1 LRNIESKKHRTYA
14 ENGGE
19 MEKTNVF
26 ELHADLCKTLSNPKR
41 LMILAL
47 LAKKEMNVG
56 DIAEVISVPLSN
68 VSQHLSLLKAQ
79 GLVHGRK
86 EGQIVHYSLTDRR
99 IIQACTLIRSVLL
112 DRMKER
118 GLVAQEIDPRYV
130 VASV

>member
-1 LRNIESKKHRTYA
+1 
-14 ENGGE
+14 

-47 LAKKEMNVG
+47 LARKEMSVG
-56 DIAEVISVPLSN
+56 EIAEVISVPLSN

-86 EGQIVHYSLTDRR
+86 EGQVVHYNITDRR

-118 GLVAQEIDPRYV
+118 GQVAQEIDPRYV

>member
-1 LRNIESKKHRTYA
+1 
-14 ENGGE
+14 

-47 LAKKEMNVG
+47 LARKEMSVG
-56 DIAEVISVPLSN
+56 EIAEVISVPLSN

-86 EGQIVHYSLTDRR
+86 TGQAVRYNITDRR

-118 GLVAQEIDPRYV
+118 GQVAQEIDPRYV
-130 VASV
+130 VASA

>member
-1 LRNIESKKHRTYA
+1 
-14 ENGGE
+14 
-19 MEKTNVF
+19 MEKTNIF

-47 LAKKEMNVG
+47 LARKEMSVG
-56 DIAEVISVPLSN
+56 EIAEVISVPLSN
-68 VSQHLSLLKAQ
+68 VSQHLSRLKAQ

-86 EGQIVHYSLTDRR
+86 EGQVVRYNITDRR

-118 GLVAQEIDPRYV
+118 GQVALEIDPRYV
-130 VASV
+130 VASA